1 MRKFLLVLGVAGLV
15 TACGRSNGNPEAR
28 QAAVQQIKKPAYC
41 FFKDEEMKD
50 WAVTRDKDGNVTIK
64 GKAHVKDPRYKAV
77 LGAPTITGTS
87 AELSPSITQNDTGY
101 GAPDDTW
108 ELTAALPNS
117 AAISVVTVTCGG
129 KTAARLQVPPKS

>member
-1 MRKFLLVLGVAGLV
+1 MRKSLVLLSVAGLV
-15 TACGRSNGNPEAR
+15 AGCGQSNNNAATNEA
-28 QAAVQQIKKPAYC
+28 AAQPKKKPTYC

-50 WAVTRDKDGNVTIK
+50 WAATRDKDGNLTIK

-77 LGAPTITGTS
+77 LGAPTVTGTT

-108 ELTAALPNS
+108 DVTAGIPNS
-117 AAISVVTVTCGG
+117 AAITIVTITCGG
-129 KTAARLQVPPKS
+129 KTAARLEVPPKG

>member
-1 MRKFLLVLGVAGLV
+1 MRKFLLVLGVAGHL

-28 QAAVQQIKKPAYC
+28 QAAAQQQKKPAYC

-50 WAVTRDKDGNVTIK
+50 WAATRDKDGNITIK

-117 AAISVVTVTCGG
+117 AAITIVTVTCGG